1 MIAGAPPHESA
12 GIGWRR
18 KSRPTWRLRD
28 GDGRISQQEIKVR
41 HEFSDG
47 DAMVDATLAG
57 CGLCQLLTWLVGEH
71 LRQGRLVT
79 VLDEFAG
86 AEMPIHVLWPKSRY
100 VLPKLRVVVDA
111 LVDAAA
117 KPQSGFN

>member
-1 MIAGAPPHESA
+1 
-12 GIGWRR
+12 
-18 KSRPTWRLRD
+18 
-28 GDGRISQQEIKVR
+28 
-41 HEFSDG
+41 
-47 DAMVDATLAG
+47 MVDATLAG

-117 KPQSGFN
+117 KPPVRVQLIECVSNAPGHTEPPSMPSRQVFSKSPWLERFLISLWMDSGSSIITL